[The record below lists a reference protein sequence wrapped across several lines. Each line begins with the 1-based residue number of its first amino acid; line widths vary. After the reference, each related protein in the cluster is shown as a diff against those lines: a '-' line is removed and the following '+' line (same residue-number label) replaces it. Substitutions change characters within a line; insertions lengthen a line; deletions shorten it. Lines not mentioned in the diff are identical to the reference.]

1 MQFFAAFWVARFSG
15 NSTMAGRHVFPGWS
29 RLSFLP
35 WDIVPSLVVSSGA
48 LGFCI
53 FTHVWSFLE
62 MVGVVDGGW
71 DLCIW
76 YMLIF
81 AAAISPALGW

>member
-1 MQFFAAFWVARFSG
+1 MV
-15 NSTMAGRHVFPGWS
+15 
-29 RLSFLP
+29 L
-35 WDIVPSLVVSSGA
+35 SLVLSSGA

-62 MVGVVDGGW
+62 IVGVVDEGW
-71 DLCIW
+71 GLCIW

-81 AAAISPALGW
+81 AAVISPVLGW